1 MAISDSQNILSL
13 LKVYYKDGVQ
23 NLMFRNSP
31 VLKKINKTRVE
42 GKTQN
47 FSAMYGRGG
56 AVAAKFTQAK
66 SVAAETS
73 RNAEFSVVPGQI
85 FSVYMI
91 NAKQVQ
97 ASKSNRGAY
106 MKVAGAQ
113 MFAAAEALRKTL
125 AACLYGRG
133 FGELCAWG
141 DTTALTAGTDA
152 TITLPESA
160 IMKIDVGSVLCLKTS
175 VAASSY
181 TTLITVKEINGATV
195 TFTPDTSVTP
205 SASDVLC
212 LHGSVDSNGNPLLPM
227 GLTGWLPAVASRTGA
242 TWNSYIATPFF
253 GVNRSIASDRLA
265 GAFYK
270 AAPSESKLSVVQN
283 LLLKVRRQGSLADM
297 IVMNDVDWLDLS
309 KTIQTTNTYF
319 SQTQGS
325 DKLSKKGAV
334 VGFSDIKFSMST
346 SWTEAVYDDPYCE
359 EGRCFILSS
368 DAVEF
373 WSYTNTDKINDGIAG
388 NEPGKQDP
396 MAMENEGKE
405 NDPYGLIIDDY
416 INISPGA
423 DSESGPSLQ
432 VTLQLFGSF
441 VVTNP
446 SVCGT
451 GIFAGATPL
460 EA

>member
-13 LKVYYKDGVQ
+13 LRVYYKDGVQ

-31 VLKKINKTRVE
+31 VLRKLNKVRVE
-42 GKTQN
+42 GKSAN

-66 SVAAETS
+66 SVAAQTS
-73 RNAEFSVVPGQI
+73 RNAEFAVTPGQI

-91 NAKQVQ
+91 NSKEVQ
-97 ASKSNRGAY
+97 ASKTNSGAY
-106 MKVAGAQ
+106 MKIAGAQ

-125 AACLYGRG
+125 AAALYGRG
-133 FGELCAWG
+133 YGELCAWG
-141 DTTALTAGTDA
+141 DTTSLVAGTDG

-160 IMKIDVGSVLCLKTS
+160 IMKIDVGSILCLKTS
-175 VAASSY
+175 VSASSY
-181 TTLITVKEINGATV
+181 TTVLTVKEINGSTV

-212 LHGSVDSNGNPLLPM
+212 LHGSVDANGNPLLPM
-227 GLTGWLPAVASRTGA
+227 GLTGWLPAVASRTSA
-242 TWNSYIATPFF
+242 TWNTYIATPFY
-253 GVNRSIASDRLA
+253 GVNRSIAADRLA

-270 AAPSESKLSVVQN
+270 AASSESKLSAVQN
-283 LLLKVRRQGSLADM
+283 LLMKVRRQGSTADM

-309 KTIQTTNTYF
+309 KLIQTTNTYF
-319 SQTQGS
+319 TQTS
-325 DKLSKKGAV
+325 DKGKKTAV
-334 VGFSDIKFSMST
+334 AGFSDIKFSMST
-346 SWTEAVYDDPYCE
+346 SWVENVYDDPYCE
-359 EGRCFILSS
+359 EGRFFILDSS
-368 DAVEF
+368 VVEF
-373 WSYTNTDKINDGIAG
+373 WSYTNTEKVNDGIAD

-396 MAMENEGKE
+396 MTMDSEGKE

-416 INISPGA
+416 LNIAPGA
-423 DSESGPSLQ
+423 DTDDGPSQQ

-451 GIFAGATPL
+451 GIFDGSTPL
-460 EA
+460 EV